1 MLTVYLIAEGQHK
14 HFILGQP
21 NSQQRAGNLFLFG
34 CQSTARP
41 YANML
46 TLAWDK
52 VHLLK
57 LVWSN
62 ANKP

>member
-1 MLTVYLIAEGQHK
+1 MLTVYLIAEGQ
-14 HFILGQP
+14 P
-21 NSQQRAGNLFLFG
+21 NSQQRAGNMLLFG
-34 CQSTARP
+34 L

-57 LVWSN
+57 LVRSN
-62 ANKP
+62 ANQP